1 MDFKHWLE
9 QEQEMYPLE
18 GNWIIVLQDV
28 KAAALGSITLPA
40 GNYLVVRNDE
50 IKEIYTLKQ
59 KPSGKIYQ
67 VFYDDMDQMMQDKQV
82 RQD

>member
-1 MDFKHWLE
+1 
-9 QEQEMYPLE
+9 MYPLE

-28 KAAALGSITLPA
+28 KAAALGSITLPT
-40 GNYLVVRNDE
+40 GNYLVVKNDE